1 LNPAS
6 SVPLLFRVP
15 TTPSPSRERQSG
27 RGVHNVVR
35 SGKVPKIDV
44 TLAVCYAELLDFYL
58 DLRKRHGKLV
68 ARRVLATLSNTCHV
82 HPGN

>member
-1 LNPAS
+1 MS
-6 SVPLLFRVP
+6 SD
-15 TTPSPSRERQSG
+15 RE
-27 RGVHNVVR
+27 
-35 SGKVPKIDV
+35 KVPKIDV
-44 TLAVCYAELLDFYL
+44 TLAACYAELLDFYL